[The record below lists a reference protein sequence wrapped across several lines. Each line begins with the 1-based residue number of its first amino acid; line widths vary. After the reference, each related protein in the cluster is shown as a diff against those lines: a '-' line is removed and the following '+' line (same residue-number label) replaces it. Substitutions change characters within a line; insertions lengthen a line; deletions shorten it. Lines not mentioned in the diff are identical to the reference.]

1 MHNVASAVLSNGLYF
16 VRLLYD
22 RAVSAILYDRL
33 IKV

>member
-1 MHNVASAVLSNGLYF
+1 MHNVASAVLSIGLYF

-22 RAVSAILYDRL
+22 RVVSAILYDRL

>member
-1 MHNVASAVLSNGLYF
+1 MHNAASAVLSNGFYF

-22 RAVSAILYDRL
+22 RAVSAVLYDRL